1 MREQG
6 KNLLANIF
14 KQNNN
19 ILLFEELI
27 FDKANNNISIYYDL
41 IYQLSGLVNNYS
53 IKECYNFI
61 QNDNIGFNLD
71 IFKDNIKNEQ
81 IEMEFIDNPFNVVD
95 SILECKC
102 GSKKVL
108 TFAKQTKSCD
118 EGESIFGKCLDC
130 GKRWIEGG

>member
-108 TFAKQTKSCD
+108 SFAKQVRGAD
-118 EGESIFGKCLDC
+118 EGTSVFAKCLEC
-130 GKRWIEGG
+130 NRKWIESG